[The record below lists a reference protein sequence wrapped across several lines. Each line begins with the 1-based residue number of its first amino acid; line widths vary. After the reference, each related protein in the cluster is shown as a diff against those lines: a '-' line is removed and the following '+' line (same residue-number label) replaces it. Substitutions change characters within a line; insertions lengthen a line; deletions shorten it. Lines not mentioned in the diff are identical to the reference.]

1 MNSYC
6 HPLTLGRTGGGGGG
20 DFSEFFPIDDT
31 T

>member
-6 HPLTLGRTGGGGGG
+6 HPLTLGRTGGGGG
-20 DFSEFFPIDDT
+20 DFSEVFPIDDT

>member
-6 HPLTLGRTGGGGGG
+6 HPLTLGRTGGGG
-20 DFSEFFPIDDT
+20 DFSEVFPIDDT